1 MKKTLLDNF
10 KQQLEQEK
18 DKIQKELSNISNQN
32 PDSSSNTWDVAKQ
45 EFSTDGP
52 LDLESETDEVEEFIN
67 RLPVETQLEQKLSA
81 INKALERI
89 NNNAYGVCAGCN
101 KSIPTARLQA
111 MPETDRCMKCQK

>member
-1 MKKTLLDNF
+1 MNKTLLENL
-10 KQQLEQEK
+10 KKQLEQERDQVQK
-18 DKIQKELSNISNQN
+18 DLSGISSKN
-32 PDSSSNTWDVAKQ
+32 PDSSSKSWDITKQ

-89 NNNAYGVCAGCN
+89 KKGSYGVCVECD
-101 KSIPTARLQA
+101 KKIPTARLQA
-111 MPETDRCMKCQK
+111 MPETTRCMKCEK